1 MQKHGKFDFKINVIW
16 NGLEKYM
23 TFSLDINLDFTDS
36 FHVLSSLLDRLLR
49 NLGKNDSKHLSQEL
63 DYVVLGLFK

>member
-1 MQKHGKFDFKINVIW
+1 
-16 NGLEKYM
+16 M

-36 FHVLSSLLDRLLR
+36 FHVLSSLLDRLFR